1 MPFIGAQKRSNEAS
15 AEKRCLDWRNTFG
28 RLVGNWLIA
37 HLDDLCVYHWLF
49 VLINSN
55 TGGRRHGYR
64 NVLEVNASSR
74 FKIFCC
80 PQPSVDFCLGKI
92 DFHLQS

>member
-1 MPFIGAQKRSNEAS
+1 MPFMGAQKRSKEAS

-49 VLINSN
+49 VLIRIIP
-55 TGGRRHGYR
+55 TREAGDTAT
-64 NVLEVNASSR
+64 E
-74 FKIFCC
+74 IF
-80 PQPSVDFCLGKI
+80 
-92 DFHLQS
+92 

>member
-49 VLINSN
+49 VLIRIIP
-55 TGGRRHGYR
+55 TREAGDTAT
-64 NVLEVNASSR
+64 E
-74 FKIFCC
+74 IF
-80 PQPSVDFCLGKI
+80 
-92 DFHLQS
+92 